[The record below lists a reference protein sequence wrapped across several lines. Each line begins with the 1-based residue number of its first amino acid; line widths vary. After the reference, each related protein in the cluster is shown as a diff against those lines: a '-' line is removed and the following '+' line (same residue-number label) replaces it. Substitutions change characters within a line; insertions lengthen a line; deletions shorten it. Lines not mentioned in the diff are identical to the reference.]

1 MICPHCGQHITMNDA
16 QIVYPGTVNPTAA
29 NRVAAVIL
37 YPHATNA
44 CAPPPNVEIHDF
56 TVGG

>member
-1 MICPHCGQHITMNDA
+1 MNDA